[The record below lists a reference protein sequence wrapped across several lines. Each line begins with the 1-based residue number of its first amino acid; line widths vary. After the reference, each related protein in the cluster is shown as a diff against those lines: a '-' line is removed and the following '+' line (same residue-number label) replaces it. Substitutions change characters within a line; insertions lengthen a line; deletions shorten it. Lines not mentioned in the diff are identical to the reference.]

1 MALVSKKRHI
11 LKTITWRIIA
21 STDTL
26 LIGWLLTGSWKIGT
40 GIASIEVLTKIILYY
55 LHERIWYKTKFG
67 LIKENSYIKIKKH
80 GKRNS

>member
-40 GIASIEVLTKIILYY
+40 GIASIEVLTKMILYY
-55 LHERIWYKTKFG
+55 FHERAWYGYRPNRKKNKF
-67 LIKENSYIKIKKH
+67 KN
-80 GKRNS
+80 